1 MKTDILE
8 ELFESFYNEAILYTV
23 SLCKNKTVA
32 EDIVSTAFCKA
43 LLLSDNEIRNFK
55 LWLLTVCRNEFFS
68 LCRKNKALSYDEL
81 PDDLEDRSEGII
93 DKLILKE
100 EYRALYNAL
109 DQLNASQKEV
119 IMLFYFSGLPI
130 RDIASVT
137 ERSEANVKVLL
148 YRGREKLKELMR
160 IAE

>member
-1 MKTDILE
+1 MKSNVLE
-8 ELFESFYNEAILYTV
+8 GLFESFYNEAILYTV
-23 SLCKNKTVA
+23 SLCKNKAVA

-43 LLLSDNEIRNFK
+43 LVLSDNEVRNFK

-68 LCRKNKALSYDEL
+68 LCRRNKTLSYDEL
-81 PDDLEDRSEGII
+81 PEDLEDKSEGII

-119 IMLFYFSGLPI
+119 IMLFYFSGLQI

-137 ERSEANVKVLL
+137 GKSEANVKVLL